1 MREEHPIDER
11 FKALYD
17 AEAAP
22 PGAVRDALARQLGW
36 DAGTAAGSTWRSWS
50 VLLVGAVLAVSS
62 ASQLF
67 LPHTGNEQ
75 RTKTYLT
82 ERNVSPIS
90 EISSSSSRLQEVSE
104 APIPEDSSGKQY
116 TVASVESSRT
126 DPRTTP
132 EAFEPRAAAQGLI
145 SNSKTLSERGQE
157 PDDVRETNAKRNS
170 SSAAETSVTV
180 QSSGGP
186 STMWGGTR
194 EQRPSTSEVDGAR
207 HLRSTPADLEDQRL
221 PDEDAVALSLLYTV
235 LPAPTTGTPVL
246 ARRPAPYVL
255 ANGQWWLGLYAGMG
269 QSTGTWRGQH
279 AEPLNTAE
287 RWRGSTQWGAQLG
300 RSWRSGWS
308 ISAGAGLELI
318 RSTFT
323 HEEVSEA
330 LFTEVD
336 TTWTATVYNNTEDL
350 VYTWNIDTLM
360 TTRPTEVRRTDARNR
375 YGAIQ
380 IPLTVAWHGDLRRFR
395 YGLLGGLVAYVPT
408 QREGNTLVNEV
419 NDAGLRIIDLTDRR
433 VDDRFRPRMST
444 QIGVSLGYALT
455 EHLALYA
462 EPVFYAPLRAFTSPD
477 APLMKGY
484 SFQIRLQHEFGR
496 SPR

>member
-17 AEAAP
+17 AETAP
-22 PGAVRDALARQLGW
+22 PSAVRDALAQRLGW

-50 VLLVGAVLAVSS
+50 MLLVGAVLAVSS
-62 ASQLF
+62 ASLLL
-67 LPHTGNEQ
+67 LPHAGNEQ
-75 RTKTYLT
+75 RTEAYLA
-82 ERNVSPIS
+82 EQGVSSIGEVP
-90 EISSSSSRLQEVSE
+90 SSSAGLQEVPE

-116 TVASVESSRT
+116 VIALVESSST
-126 DPRTTP
+126 GPRTTP
-132 EAFEPRAAAQGLI
+132 EAFESQAAAQGVI
-145 SNSKTLSERGQE
+145 SSSKTLSERGQE
-157 PDDVRETNAKRNS
+157 PDDFRETNAKRNS

-180 QSSGGP
+180 QRTGAERTMPVGTPAQSS
-186 STMWGGTR
+186 STPKVGSGVHTR
-194 EQRPSTSEVDGAR
+194 A
-207 HLRSTPADLEDQRL
+207 TPADLEDQRL
-221 PDEDAVALSLLYTV
+221 PDEDAVALSLLHTA
-235 LPAPTTGTPVL
+235 LPAPPMGTP
-246 ARRPAPYVL
+246 APAQRPMPYVL

-279 AEPLNTAE
+279 ANALNTAE

-308 ISAGAGLELI
+308 ISAGAGLELT

-323 HEEVSEA
+323 HEETSEA

-350 VYTWNIDTLM
+350 VYTWNIDTST

-380 IPLTVAWHGDLRRFR
+380 IPLTVAWHSDLRRFR
-395 YGLLGGLVAYVPT
+395 CGLLGGLVAYIPT
-408 QREGNTLVNEV
+408 QREGNTLVNEA
-419 NDAGLRIIDLTDRR
+419 NDAGLRVMDLTDRR
-433 VDDRFRPRMST
+433 VDDRFRARMSA
-444 QIGVSLGYALT
+444 QVGVSLGYSLT

-462 EPVFYAPLRAFTSPD
+462 EPVFYAPLRAFTSPE

-484 SFQIRLQHEFGR
+484 SLQIRLQHEFGR
-496 SPR
+496 SSR